1 VTVPGARSR
10 IQQELHRPGG
20 GVRRYQGDTFYG
32 GGQWILL
39 AASLGWATL
48 ATGAT
53 ELAPQL
59 LAWVEASANDA
70 GYLPEQVAEDV
81 QSPHMLA
88 WWQARWGATATPLLW
103 SHAMHVILHD
113 ELQAAADPASVD
125 RRHPAW
131 T

>member
-88 WWQARWGATATPLLW
+88 WWQARWGGNRHPTAVV
-103 SHAMHVILHD
+103 SRHA
-113 ELQAAADPASVD
+113 
-125 RRHPAW
+125 RHPARR
-131 T
+131 TAGRS